1 MTSLKS
7 RQYTD
12 SCRVKEICCST
23 VSRLTS
29 PEITG
34 STYTRASCGHTG
46 GLGGAIAS
54 IQRVFNL

>member
-1 MTSLKS
+1 MSLKS

-12 SCRVKEICCST
+12 SCRVKESCCST

-34 STYTRASCGHTG
+34 STYTRASCSYTWG
-46 GLGGAIAS
+46 
-54 IQRVFNL
+54 